1 MLTDIEKNEIK
12 DGIREEIKGV
22 SERFID
28 DYMNFLYNYRND
40 RNINKLPDV
49 LVSEISLFTK

>member
-1 MLTDIEKNEIK
+1 MLTDIEKNEIS

-28 DYMNFLYNYRND
+28 DYMKFLGNYRND
-40 RNINKLPDV
+40 RNINKLPGV